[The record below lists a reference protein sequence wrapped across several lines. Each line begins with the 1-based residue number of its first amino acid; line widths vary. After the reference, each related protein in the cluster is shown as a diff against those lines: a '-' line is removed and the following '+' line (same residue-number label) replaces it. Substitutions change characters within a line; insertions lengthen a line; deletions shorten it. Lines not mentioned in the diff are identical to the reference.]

1 MTSPTFPPDRTH
13 PPTPA
18 CQVSHLLRREI
29 QAPIAAALIRGFA
42 QTLGMGR
49 ALEIAAAAVRA
60 DALVAGREMA
70 ARPGGGS
77 LSELERLVREVW
89 SADDAMTVRILERT
103 ERTLSFDVTRCGYA
117 ELYERLGGHAGPRVL
132 PVLQPRRALRPRVQP
147 APCAR
152 AHPDPHAGRRGLR
165 FPVRPG
171 VKVPARLP
179 RNAPCGPGGVG
190 RGIKITAHCH

>member
-49 ALEIAAAAVRA
+49 ALEIAAAAVRG

-70 ARPGGGS
+70 VRPGGGS

-117 ELYERLGGHAGPRVL
+117 ELYERLGMRDLGYCLSCSRDEPFARGFNPRLALVRTQTLMQGAAACDFRFVL
-132 PVLQPRRALRPRVQP
+132 E
-147 APCAR
+147 
-152 AHPDPHAGRRGLR
+152 
-165 FPVRPG
+165 
-171 VKVPARLP
+171 
-179 RNAPCGPGGVG
+179 
-190 RGIKITAHCH
+190 